1 MESSAFIALG
11 SNLNYV
17 PAKSYASIAVDAFK
31 PTLQRLQNDAANTA
45 QANYFQNFQIQTR
58 DQFDKFRNEFE
69 NDPDGMK
76 NAVDAYSKTLLE
88 KTPAPYKIQA
98 NAMLASYSQNSILY
112 AAGNKRKIHE
122 NLIKVCIALSLS
134 FLVMYIAYHI
144 TTDPTPFGG
153 SGLVS
158 YIYFFILIT
167 HILLSIVVIPMV
179 LVSYSRAFQSKF
191 ASHKK
196 IAKVTFP
203 VWLYVAVTGVIVY
216 LMISPYYS

>member
-1 MESSAFIALG
+1 MASKNNIYDILIWVVSILVPVVVALLLFTKWEYDQLVFDMRIPNYDPVILID
-11 SNLNYV
+11 NL
-17 PAKSYASIAVDAFK
+17 PTAKPLTFLPPIYATINGLTAVLLVIAV
-31 PTLQRLQNDAANTA
+31 
-45 QANYFQNFQIQTR
+45 YYI
-58 DQFDKFRNEFE
+58 
-69 NDPDGMK
+69 K
-76 NAVDAYSKTLLE
+76 N
-88 KTPAPYKIQA
+88 
-98 NAMLASYSQNSILY
+98 
-112 AAGNKRKIHE
+112 GKRKIHE

-191 ASHKK
+191 SSHKK